1 MRTND
6 AELELFRRA
15 VNCAVLLERWPA
27 GWWLDLR
34 ESTRHALK
42 YRRDEGEI
50 LIINHDGHGWW
61 DPQGSAKGDVFDLVQ
76 HLVPSL
82 NFGQVRKELRRL
94 IGVAPTF
101 PEALRRSRSNRPD
114 RPIAKRW
121 KQRPRLRP
129 GSRAW
134 SYLSE
139 QRRIPAS
146 ILTAAVEADIARV
159 GPFGSAWFAH
169 RGSDGSVTHVEI
181 RGPDYKGSLKGG
193 TKTLFR
199 FGWAGKGVCR
209 LAVTEAPIDALS
221 LAAIEGVRP
230 DTLYLATGGGIGPGT
245 VAALHDTIRAVIPT
259 QDARLVAATDANR
272 AGDCFAERLTEIAS
286 EAGMPVERL
295 RPIGAIDWNDI
306 LQGRAE

>member
-1 MRTND
+1 MRTKD
-6 AELELFRRA
+6 AELELFRRE
-15 VNCAVLLERWPA
+15 VSCAALLERWSA
-27 GWWLDLR
+27 GWRFDLR
-34 ESTRHALK
+34 ESTHHALK
-42 YRRDEGEI
+42 YRRCEGEI
-50 LIINHDGHGWW
+50 RIINHDGHGWW
-61 DPQGSAKGDVFDLVQ
+61 DPQGSAEGDVFDLMQ
-76 HLVPSL
+76 RLDPSL
-82 NFGQVRKELRRL
+82 NFGQVLKELRRL

-101 PEALRRSRSNRPD
+101 PEALRPSRSNRPD

-139 QRRIPAS
+139 ERRIPAS
-146 ILTAAVEADIARV
+146 ILTAAVEVGIARD

-169 RGSDGSVTHVEI
+169 RGGDGSVTRVEI
-181 RGPDYKGSLKGG
+181 RGPDYKGSLNSG

-199 FGWAGKGVCR
+199 FGWAGQGVCR
-209 LAVTEAPIDALS
+209 PLTEVPIDAFS

-230 DTLYLATGGGIGPGT
+230 DTLYLATGGGTGPGT
-245 VAALHDTIRAVIPT
+245 VAAMRDTRYGPQSPLRTPAWLRPRMRT
-259 QDARLVAATDANR
+259 AP
-272 AGDCFAERLTEIAS
+272 GIA
-286 EAGMPVERL
+286 AGMPVVRV

>member
-1 MRTND
+1 M
-6 AELELFRRA
+6 
-15 VNCAVLLERWPA
+15 A
-27 GWWLDLR
+27 GG
-34 ESTRHALK
+34 TR
-42 YRRDEGEI
+42 
-50 LIINHDGHGWW
+50 
-61 DPQGSAKGDVFDLVQ
+61 PQGSAKGDVFDLVQ
-76 HLVPSL
+76 HLDPSL

-101 PEALRRSRSNRPD
+101 PEALRPSRSNRPD

-121 KQRPRLRP
+121 KQRPSLRP

-146 ILTAAVEADIARV
+146 ILTAAVEADIARD

-169 RGSDGSVTHVEI
+169 RGGDGSVTHVEI

-230 DTLYLATGGGIGPGT
+230 DTLYLAMGGGIGPGT
-245 VAALHDTIRAVIPT
+245 VAALHDTIRAVI
-259 QDARLVAATDANR
+259 VALTTPQR
-272 AGDCFAERLTEIAS
+272 APAQR
-286 EAGMPVERL
+286 
-295 RPIGAIDWNDI
+295 
-306 LQGRAE
+306 

>member
-1 MRTND
+1 
-6 AELELFRRA
+6 
-15 VNCAVLLERWPA
+15 
-27 GWWLDLR
+27 
-34 ESTRHALK
+34 ESTHHALK
-42 YRRDEGEI
+42 YRRCEGEI
-50 LIINHDGHGWW
+50 RIINHDGHGWW
-61 DPQGSAKGDVFDLVQ
+61 DPQGSAEGDVFDLVQ
-76 HLVPSL
+76 HLDPSL
-82 NFGQVRKELRRL
+82 NFGQVLKELRRL

-101 PEALRRSRSNRPD
+101 PEALRPSRWNRPD

-129 GSRAW
+129 GSRGW

-146 ILTAAVEADIARV
+146 ILTAAVEADIARD

-169 RGSDGSVTHVEI
+169 RGGDGSVTHVEI
-181 RGPDYKGSLKGG
+181 RGPDYKGSLNGG

-230 DTLYLATGGGIGPGT
+230 DTLYLATGGGTGPGT
-245 VAALHDTIRAVIPT
+245 VAAMRDTRYGPQSPLRTPAWLRPRMRT
-259 QDARLVAATDANR
+259 APGTASRSASPKLPARQAW
-272 AGDCFAERLTEIAS
+272 
-286 EAGMPVERL
+286 
-295 RPIGAIDWNDI
+295 PIGAIDWNDI

>member
-1 MRTND
+1 
-6 AELELFRRA
+6 
-15 VNCAVLLERWPA
+15 
-27 GWWLDLR
+27 
-34 ESTRHALK
+34 
-42 YRRDEGEI
+42 
-50 LIINHDGHGWW
+50 
-61 DPQGSAKGDVFDLVQ
+61 VFDLVQ
-76 HLVPSL
+76 HLDPSL
-82 NFGQVRKELRRL
+82 NFGQVLKELRRL

-101 PEALRRSRSNRPD
+101 PEALRPSRSNRPD

-146 ILTAAVEADIARV
+146 ILTPAVEADIARD

-169 RGSDGSVTHVEI
+169 RSGDGSVTHVEV
-181 RGPDYKGSLKGG
+181 RGPDYKGSL
-193 TKTLFR
+193 TLFR

-209 LAVTEAPIDALS
+209 LAVTEAQIDAFS

-230 DTLYLATGGGIGPGT
+230 DTLDLATGGGIGPGT
-245 VAALHDTIRAVIPT
+245 VAALHDKIRAVSPT

-272 AGDCFAERLTEIAS
+272 AGDCGRHAR
-286 EAGMPVERL
+286 
-295 RPIGAIDWNDI
+295 RPAAADWPD
-306 LQGRAE
+306 